1 MSKMRCVLGLLF
13 VLSFSSCKQTVFVD
27 ADHDGLSDDW
37 ETSPE
42 GQALGAKV
50 GRKDVFFHFDWYY
63 CTTGNNFDPKNVLEN
78 DFNTNNIPRFG
89 RDEAKFV
96 IGLYRDRLDES
107 WCAHI
112 DNGETIWDCDDLSA
126 DETTLTFNESRKT
139 LAKARSVGPI
149 PTAANSATLTL
160 NELELFHFYFPPE
173 RAQKFHY
180 AIIGCYGGGQ
190 ASYNDVVVQVGNNGK
205 ALAHEFGHK
214 FGLGHGGGDRV
225 NHKPNYPSI
234 MNYSVSYSVDG
245 YSRSKYPTLNEF
257 DVCEEKG
264 LGIALS
270 GEKITVDDWAIGK
283 SFEIPKELFY
293 LVQGGLAP
301 RSIGTNGEIDWNG
314 DGVISPCN
322 SDPNSTTPT
331 IHETNLEFDFGDFPM
346 VRDSV
351 IKTNPFITPQ
361 LIEAQNLLAMV
372 YVAKDTGDLSFVY
385 GPNEAQV
392 AAIRTKLADGEAAL
406 EGVSV
411 FNGKSFKLDYGQAN
425 YGKVS
430 SGLSIAKS
438 SLSDF
443 VGVFVTDL
451 GYLLEIEFTVGTDA
465 MKAASVKVLRA
476 PSASTPEICDPVVTY
491 EPTLNL
497 QALVG
502 RICSSG
508 ELVAIDSDTGS
519 TKSLGEKADYRVATG
534 FDLKGDFY
542 IFGSKHP
549 SAQSPHPFCGP
560 SVSALFSHRYNSKLA
575 SIENIQWVGKDLGTC
590 PYTLGEM
597 GAVFDP
603 SPLRSLA
610 GRFYVFLRGGS
621 EGMKRD
627 MWTYHFDIAAQ
638 GKEKM
643 ATKIAHVN
651 GPLFAWDP
659 PVDQHGAGRVA
670 TGIYFKGRTV
680 MIAPTDSEKN
690 AVLKTK
696 HGAVLF
702 SPSAD
707 AVNRTK
713 IEGNNDM
720 ISLLAR
726 LPVSIREMPLV
737 DPTIRQRTPG
747 DRDGDGTLDTLDNCP
762 DHYNRPT
769 QKNATGKFIGDQDGL
784 LCK

>member
-1 MSKMRCVLGLLF
+1 MSKTFYALGLLLA
-13 VLSFSSCKQTVFVD
+13 LSISSPGCKVTAFTD
-27 ADHDGLSDDW
+27 TDNDGLSDEW
-37 ETSPE
+37 ELSAE

-50 GRKDVFFHFDWYY
+50 GRKDVFFQFDWFY

-78 DFNTNNIPRFG
+78 EFNTNNRPRFG

-96 IGLYRDRLDES
+96 IGLYRDRLDDS

-112 DNGETIWDCDDLSA
+112 DNGETIWDCDDLS
-126 DETTLTFNESRKT
+126 TNGQTLTFNEARKP
-139 LAKARSVGPI
+139 LAKARSIGPI
-149 PTAANSATLTL
+149 PTAKNSPTLTI
-160 NELELFHFYFPPE
+160 NEMDLFNFFFPPE
-173 RAQKFHY
+173 RAKKFHY
-180 AIIGCYGGGQ
+180 ALIGCYGGGQ
-190 ASYNDVVVQVGNNGK
+190 ASFNDVVVQVGNNGK

-225 NHKPNYPSI
+225 NRKPNYPSI
-234 MNYSVSYSVDG
+234 MNYSVAYSQEG

-270 GEKITVDDWAIGK
+270 GEKVTISDWAIGK
-283 SFEIPKELFY
+283 SFEIPKELSY
-293 LVQGGLAP
+293 LTEGGIPP
-301 RSIGTNGEIDWNG
+301 RSIGPNGAIDWNG
-314 DGVISPCN
+314 DGVISPCD
-322 SDPNSTTPT
+322 SSLK
-331 IHETNLEFDFGDFPM
+331 ESNLEFAFGDFPL

-351 IKTNPFITPQ
+351 VKTTPFITPQ
-361 LIEAQNLLAMV
+361 LIEVQNLLAMV
-372 YVAKDTGDLSFVY
+372 YVAKDTGDLSFAY
-385 GPNEAQV
+385 GPDESNV
-392 AAIRTKLADGEAAL
+392 AAIREKLAAGEAAI

-411 FNGKSFKLDYGQAN
+411 FNGKNFKLDYDQTQ

-430 SGLSIAKS
+430 SGLSVARS
-438 SLSDF
+438 VVSDF

-451 GYLLEIEFTVGTDA
+451 GYLLEIEFSVGTDT
-465 MKAASVKVLRA
+465 MKTASVRVLRA
-476 PSASTPEICDPVVTY
+476 PNSLTPAICDPVAAAD
-491 EPTLNL
+491 PALNL
-497 QALVG
+497 YAIVG
-502 RICSSG
+502 RICSNG
-508 ELVAIDSDTGS
+508 ELVAIDPITGA
-519 TKSLGEKADYRVATG
+519 TKSLGESADYGVATG

-542 IFGSKHP
+542 VFGSRHP
-549 SAQSPHPFCGP
+549 STQIPHPFCGE
-560 SVSALFSHRYNSKLA
+560 SVSALFSHRYDSQLKSLEA
-575 SIENIQWVGKDLGTC
+575 PQWIGKDHGMC
-590 PYTLGEM
+590 PYTLGET
-597 GAVFDP
+597 GAIFDP

-627 MWTYHFDIAAQ
+627 LWTYHFDIAAQ
-638 GKEKM
+638 SQELM
-643 ATKIAHVN
+643 STQLAHV
-651 GPLFAWDP
+651 GSPLFAWDP
-659 PVDQHGAGRVA
+659 PVDQCGAGRVA

-690 AVLKTK
+690 EGQKSK

-707 AVNRTK
+707 AINRTK

-726 LPVSIREMPLV
+726 LPVSIREMPSV
-737 DPTIRQRTPG
+737 DLKVRQRTPG
-747 DRDGDGTLDTLDNCP
+747 DRDGDGTPDALDNCP

-769 QKNATGKFIGDQDGL
+769 QKNAAGELIGDQEGL